1 MRSLVAIS
9 FALMFCSPG
18 AAHHG
23 PLGVNEDGTPH
34 YLHLGSLKA
43 LDKKGVLTTFA
54 ITASDLK
61 EFRLGKPNFANCGFG
76 CGDYIG
82 REVVI
87 QTDNILSY
95 GPYSFDVKNANA
107 GAAVTVG
114 LSVINPLLALP
125 FVFAEGQTNISYQ
138 VTYANS
144 NGDVVTYP
152 LGLSSVR
159 DMEIFNQYL
168 QQATGRLPG
177 QAASPQKFAEINSR
191 KLVILEEAVKVS
203 SLPLMAVVKGKPW
216 CKQLTLTGNKESKK
230 YENSLKAL
238 NDHRLSM
245 GLDVESPVY
254 GVPDEKVYED
264 YMSKAPHM
272 KVWAEAN
279 PSAAEKF
286 KSCPSA

>member
-1 MRSLVAIS
+1 MKRILFLISLLLVSSAS
-9 FALMFCSPG
+9 N
-18 AAHHG
+18 AHHG

-43 LDKKGVLTTFA
+43 LDRKGVLTKFG
-54 ITASDLK
+54 ITAYDLK
-61 EFRLGKPNFANCGFG
+61 EFKLGRPLFANCGWG
-76 CGDYIG
+76 CGDYTD

-95 GPYSFDVKNANA
+95 GPYAFDVKNANA
-107 GAAVTVG
+107 GAAATVG

-125 FVFAEGQTNISYQ
+125 FIFADGQTNISYQ
-138 VTYANS
+138 ITYSNS
-144 NGDVVTYP
+144 DGDVITYP

-159 DMEIFNQYL
+159 DMEIFNDYL
-168 QQATGRLPG
+168 GQATGRLPG
-177 QAASPQKFAEINSR
+177 QAASPQKFVEINSR
-191 KLVILEEAVKVS
+191 KLITLEEAVKKS
-203 SLPLMAVVKGKPW
+203 SLPLMTFVKGKPW
-216 CKQLTLTGNKESKK
+216 CKQLTLTGNKESKQ

-245 GLDVESPVY
+245 GLEVESPVY
-254 GVPDEKVYED
+254 GVPDEKVFEE

-279 PSAAEKF
+279 PAAAAKF
-286 KSCPSA
+286 KSCPST